1 MKLQARTKSVK
12 FTAGN
17 RRAASAL
24 VALAMMG
31 SFALSLVLP
40 VAADT
45 RSKTTRALNEQQKII
60 HLLNRIGFGPREGD
74 AERVRAMGIDKYI
87 DQQLHPERIDDSAI
101 EARLK
106 RLESLGLTIAE
117 LYEKYPLPNLVA
129 RDLGIGKKQQAKE
142 NNQAGRSAQNDQNA
156 QPNNQADEPVD
167 LNKKENREMLMAY
180 YREKGLK
187 LPAMLLGDLMEQKII
202 RGVYS
207 QRQLQEVMTDFWFN
221 HFNIFYPK
229 GADRWLTTDYEM
241 NTIRPRTLGK
251 FKDLLMATAKSPAML
266 FYLDNFQ
273 SSSPDA
279 KLPGRGGMGRLQR
292 RPGLLGGSL
301 GNARQGELTA
311 EQQRR
316 LQAAQQFRNRKP
328 GINENYARELMELHT
343 LGVDGGYTQKD
354 VQEVAR
360 CFTGWTINQPRRDG
374 SFIFRSWMHDDGEKT
389 VLGKKIPAGGGQK
402 DGEMVI
408 EILAN
413 HPTTAKF
420 ISTKLARRFV
430 SDDPPQS
437 LVDRV
442 AAVYMKTG
450 GDIREMMR
458 AILISPEFNSQ
469 ETYRA
474 KIKSPFELAI
484 SAARALN
491 AETANA
497 IQLAQFITKM
507 GQPLYRYQPPT
518 GFPDRAEQWVNTGAL
533 LERLNFGL
541 ALAANKLRG
550 TSVDLK
556 RVASGV
562 DGNDRENALARAI
575 ALLLNND
582 VSAQTRSVLDKQ
594 LREGTPVKGTLDN
607 SQASMKQSDRM
618 GDEVS
623 LLADD
628 TMQSRRNAKGDKV
641 AKFDDPRRQARRF
654 GLNDD
659 DATLA
664 KAAVANNAEIAKVF
678 GLVLG
683 SPEFQRR

>member
-1 MKLQARTKSVK
+1 MKFQIRKNSFA
-12 FTAGN
+12 N
-17 RRAASAL
+17 RRAAQAS
-24 VALAMMG
+24 VALAMV
-31 SFALSLVLP
+31 ASLAIGLVMP
-40 VAADT
+40 VVADT
-45 RSKTTRALNEQQKII
+45 KTKKTQALTEDQKII
-60 HLLNRIGFGPREGD
+60 HLLNRAGFGPRAGD
-74 AERVRAMGIDKYI
+74 VERVRAMGIDKYL
-87 DQQLHPERIDDSAI
+87 DQQLHPERIDDSAT

-106 RLESLGLTIAE
+106 RLDSLNMTIAE
-117 LYEKYPLPNLVA
+117 LYEKYPQPNMIA
-129 RDLGIGKKQQAKE
+129 RELGIGKKQQARQ
-142 NNQAGRSAQNDQNA
+142 NNQPAAQGDVDS

-167 LNKKENREMLMAY
+167 LNKRENRQMLMAY
-180 YREKGLK
+180 YREHGLR

-202 RGVYS
+202 RGIYS
-207 QRQLQEVMTDFWFN
+207 ERQLQETMADFWFN

-241 NTIRPRTLGK
+241 NAIRPRTLGK

-279 KLPGRGGMGRLQR
+279 KLPERRAIGQGRRFR
-292 RPGLLGGSL
+292 RPGLFGGGLGSQ
-301 GNARQGELTA
+301 QGQMNPA

-316 LQAAQQFRNRKP
+316 AQAAKQFKNRKP

-343 LGVDGGYTQKD
+343 LGVEGGYTQKD

-408 EILAN
+408 EILAR
-413 HPTTAKF
+413 HPNTAKF

-430 SDDPPQS
+430 SDNPPQS

-442 AAVYMKTG
+442 SAVYLKTD
-450 GDIREMMR
+450 GDIREMLR
-458 AILISPEFNSQ
+458 AIFTSPEFYSQ
-469 ETYRA
+469 EAYRA
-474 KIKSPFELAI
+474 KIKSPFELAV
-484 SAARALN
+484 SAIRALGGEAVN
-491 AETANA
+491 TA
-497 IQLAQFITKM
+497 QVAQFITKM

-541 ALAANKLRG
+541 ALATNRLRG
-550 TSVDLK
+550 TNVDLK
-556 RVASGV
+556 RAAPGIDSG
-562 DGNDRENALARAI
+562 DGERALARAI

-582 VSAQTRSVLDKQ
+582 VSAQTRSALDKQ
-594 LREGTPVKGTLDN
+594 LREGAPVKGVLEN
-607 SQASMKQSDRM
+607 STGAMKSGGQMD
-618 GDEVS
+618 DEES

-628 TMQSRRNAKGDKV
+628 SMQTGRRAKGDKV
-641 AKFDDPRRQARRF
+641 AKYDDPGRQARRL
-654 GLNDD
+654 GLGNQGMMQAREGAPNDP
-659 DATLA
+659 
-664 KAAVANNAEIAKVF
+664 EIAKVF